1 MTKRDVPRLSQ
12 TLQLSQKIVC
22 CQETVVNSK
31 LLQEDFFILTVCLTW
46 YHFLEETLHIFVILS
61 YTLDYIYSRFN
72 DLLSSWNQD
81 ILLALYC
88 NVINQKGAPLI
99 NCAVFLDGT
108 VLRIFRP
115 KINQNIVYNGHRGGH
130 KRVHVIMF
138 QRLALSNRLIGNI
151 SDPYVGKRYYSTALH
166 ESGLF
171 TNLQR
176 SVWHN
181 NQPFCIYGYWPYALS
196 IHLLAPF
203 SRRNLAPN
211 PVSVEWLLNKIKT
224 YAVGKIYFSCALIP
238 YIWVFLVHS
247 LRLPCFAFFI
257 IMYNRKKIICLF
269 NNSF

>member
-46 YHFLEETLHIFVILS
+46 YHVLEETLHIFVILS

-130 KRVHVIMF
+130 KRVHVIKF
-138 QRLALSNRLIGNI
+138 QRFALSNRLIGNI
-151 SDPYVGKRYYSTALH
+151 SDPYVGKRYYSTVLH
-166 ESGLF
+166 ESGLI

-176 SVWHN
+176 SV
-181 NQPFCIYGYWPYALS
+181 
-196 IHLLAPF
+196 
-203 SRRNLAPN
+203 
-211 PVSVEWLLNKIKT
+211 
-224 YAVGKIYFSCALIP
+224 
-238 YIWVFLVHS
+238 
-247 LRLPCFAFFI
+247 
-257 IMYNRKKIICLF
+257 
-269 NNSF
+269 

>member
-1 MTKRDVPRLSQ
+1 
-12 TLQLSQKIVC
+12 
-22 CQETVVNSK
+22 
-31 LLQEDFFILTVCLTW
+31 
-46 YHFLEETLHIFVILS
+46 
-61 YTLDYIYSRFN
+61 
-72 DLLSSWNQD
+72 
-81 ILLALYC
+81 
-88 NVINQKGAPLI
+88 
-99 NCAVFLDGT
+99 
-108 VLRIFRP
+108 
-115 KINQNIVYNGHRGGH
+115 
-130 KRVHVIMF
+130 MF

-151 SDPYVGKRYYSTALH
+151 SEPYVGKRYYSTALH

-171 TNLQR
+171 TNIQR

-203 SRRNLAPN
+203 SRRNLALN

-224 YAVGKIYFSCALIP
+224 YAVGKIYFSCALTP
-238 YIWVFLVHS
+238 YFWVFLVHS